1 MKNKRWIIA
10 AFFLV
15 FLSVY
20 PMNSIASGMGGPG
33 GGKHGPPPEAFSACE
48 GKEEGDSVEFE
59 GRRGESLKAVC
70 QLRDGKLVAV
80 PENMPEGRE
89 RH

>member
-10 AFFLV
+10 ALFLV
-15 FLSVY
+15 SLSAY

-33 GGKHGPPPEAFSACE
+33 GGKQSPPPEAFSACE
-48 GKEEGDSVEFE
+48 GKEVGDNVEFE

-80 PENMPEGRE
+80 PENRREGRE